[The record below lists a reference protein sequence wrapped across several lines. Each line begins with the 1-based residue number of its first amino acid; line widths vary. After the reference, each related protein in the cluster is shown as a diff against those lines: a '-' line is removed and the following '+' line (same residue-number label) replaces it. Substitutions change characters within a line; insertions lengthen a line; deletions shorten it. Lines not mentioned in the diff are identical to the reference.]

1 MTEQAA
7 SDSTA
12 AGEGGAGNDLT
23 ALREALLRG
32 YPETVP
38 DLVTGTSVAA
48 LLASLEPAAAAY
60 RRVVEAARAG
70 GTGGPAAPPAPAV
83 PAGIGAPVA
92 VDPAALPATEKIRRG
107 LAGRTKGGRERG

>member
-1 MTEQAA
+1 MTEPGERDEA
-7 SDSTA
+7 A
-12 AGEGGAGNDLT
+12 AGEGAPGEDLA

-38 DLVTGTSVAA
+38 ELVTGASVAE

-70 GTGGPAAPPAPAV
+70 GTGGPVAPPAPAV
-83 PAGIGAPVA
+83 PAGVGAPVA
-92 VDPAALPATEKIRRG
+92 VDPADLPATEKIRRG
-107 LAGRTKGGRERG
+107 LTGRTKGGQARG